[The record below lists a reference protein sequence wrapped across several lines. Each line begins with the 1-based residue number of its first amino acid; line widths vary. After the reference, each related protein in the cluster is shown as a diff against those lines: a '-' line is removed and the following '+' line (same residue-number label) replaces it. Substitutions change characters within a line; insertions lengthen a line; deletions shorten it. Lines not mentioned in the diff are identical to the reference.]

1 MKRFLK
7 LKHIFFLYIRLFAD
21 ISPLFKFFYS
31 LKFSCSMR
39 TAASDKKLQEGGIGY
54 VLKGARTISLFEKSF
69 FIAIAKIQILCRND
83 GTITFSFFLIAC
95 YTSFSN

>member
-1 MKRFLK
+1 MPGETFSETQTY
-7 LKHIFFLYIRLFAD
+7 FFLYIRLFAD

-83 GTITFSFFLIAC
+83 GTIKKKFL
-95 YTSFSN
+95 SNCM